1 MQSEIAFA
9 NKKTAGQNV
18 LLLVAAFA
26 AVYLIWGS
34 TYIAIKYAIQTLP
47 PFLMAGTRFLVAG
60 ATLYAIAR
68 FSGDFE
74 KPTWRHWRTSLVVGT
89 LLLLGGNGGV
99 VLAEHYIPSGLA
111 ALLVAVEPL
120 WIVLLNWLYLKAERP
135 NLKVVAGLIL
145 GFVGVWLL
153 IGNSIAASG
162 VEANGSMQIFGSLL
176 VIVAAFSW
184 ASGSLYGLKAP
195 SPTSPVLAS
204 GMQMLSGGAV
214 LFLLGSATGEW
225 SRFNPDAVSLDS
237 ILALSYLIV
246 FGSIVAF
253 TAYSWLLKNAAPAIV
268 STYAYVNP
276 IVAVFLGWAL
286 ANEALSLQMLV
297 GAGVIIASVALITSN
312 QTSKNS
318 ALEEQ

>member
-1 MQSEIAFA
+1 MQSEFVLAD
-9 NKKTAGQNV
+9 KKAAEKNV

-34 TYIAIKYAIQTLP
+34 TYIAIKFAIETLP

-68 FSGDFE
+68 FSADYQ
-74 KPTWRHWRTSLVVGT
+74 KPTAKQWRTSLIVGT

-99 VLAEHYIPSGLA
+99 VWAQHYIPSGLA

-120 WIVLLNWLYLKAERP
+120 WIVLLNWLYLKNDRP
-135 NLKVVAGLIL
+135 NKKVVFGLIL

-153 IGNSIAASG
+153 IGNTVALNGS
-162 VEANGSMQIFGSLL
+162 ANGWTQLFGALL
-176 VIVAAFSW
+176 VVAAAFSW
-184 ASGSLYGLKAP
+184 AGGSLYGLKAP
-195 SPTSPVLAS
+195 SPASPVLAS
-204 GMQMLSGGAV
+204 GMQMLAGGAV
-214 LFLLGSATGEW
+214 LFLLGSVRGEW
-225 SRFNPDAVSLDS
+225 TTFNPDAVSLNS

-253 TAYSWLLKNAAPAIV
+253 TAYSWLLKNASPSIV

-276 IVAVFLGWAL
+276 VVAVLLGWAL

-297 GAGVIIASVALITSN
+297 GAAIIVGSVALITSN
-312 QTSKNS
+312 QTSKNAS
-318 ALEEQ
+318 AKEQ

>member
-1 MQSEIAFA
+1 MQSEITLT
-9 NKKTAGQNV
+9 NKNNNEQNV
-18 LLLVAAFA
+18 LLLIAAFA

-34 TYIAIKYAIQTLP
+34 TYIAIKYAIETLP

-68 FSGDFE
+68 FSGDYE
-74 KPTWRHWRTSLVVGT
+74 KPIWEHWRTSLIVGT

-99 VLAEHYIPSGLA
+99 VWAQHYIPSGLA

-120 WIVLLNWLYLKAERP
+120 WIVLLNWLYLKSERP
-135 NLKVVAGLIL
+135 NLKVVLGLVL
-145 GFVGVWLL
+145 GFIGLWLL
-153 IGNSIAASG
+153 IGNSVTTNG
-162 VEANGSMQIFGSLL
+162 DANGWKQILGALM
-176 VIVAAFSW
+176 VVGAAFSW

-195 SPTSPVLAS
+195 SPKSPVLAS

-225 SRFNPDAVSLDS
+225 SSFNPDTVSLNS

-276 IVAVFLGWAL
+276 VVAVLLGWAL
-286 ANEALSLQMLV
+286 ANEALSAQMLV
-297 GAGVIIASVALITSN
+297 GAAVIIASVALITSN
-312 QTSKNS
+312 QTSKHLP
-318 ALEEQ
+318 AEEQ

>member
-1 MQSEIAFA
+1 MQSEIALENRKSA
-9 NKKTAGQNV
+9 ERSL

-26 AVYLIWGS
+26 AIYLIWGS
-34 TYIAIKYAIQTLP
+34 TYIAIKYAIETLP

-68 FSGDFE
+68 FSGEYE
-74 KPTWRHWRTSLVVGT
+74 KPSWRHWRTSLIVGV

-99 VLAEHYIPSGLA
+99 VWAQHYIPSGLA

-135 NLKVVAGLIL
+135 NLKVILGLVL
-145 GFVGVWLL
+145 GFVGLWLL
-153 IGNSIAASG
+153 IGNG
-162 VEANGSMQIFGSLL
+162 VTANDSTNGWMQIFGALL
-176 VIVAAFSW
+176 VVGAAFSW
-184 ASGSLYGLKAP
+184 ACGSLYGLKAP
-195 SPTSPVLAS
+195 SPKSPVLAS

-214 LFLLGSATGEW
+214 LFLFGSASGEW
-225 SRFNPDAVSLDS
+225 SKFNPDAVSQNS

-253 TAYSWLLKNAAPAIV
+253 TAYSWLLKNASPSIV

-276 IVAVFLGWAL
+276 VVAVLLGWAL

-297 GAGVIIASVALITSN
+297 GAAIIIGSVALITSN
-312 QTSKNS
+312 QTSKHS
-318 ALEEQ
+318 PAEEQ